1 MSDLLA
7 QLNEPQRQA
16 VLHDNGPLLLLAGA
30 GSGKTRAL
38 THRVAYLIRERGVP
52 TWQIMAVTFTNK
64 AAAEMRE
71 RLEQLLGKGETPWV
85 ATFHAS
91 CVRICGKILLRSV
104 TRAISPSMT
113 TRISCVCSRT
123 FLKLRTFRKK
133 SSSRARQRLY
143 RQCQNRGKGPADLSH
158 VRADEQ
164 ILVDIY
170 SLYQQKLKE
179 ANAVDFGD
187 LLLLTVRL
195 LNEHDDIRLRWQQR
209 FSHVLIDEFRTRT
222 GFNTS

>member
-1 MSDLLA
+1 MCADLRQDIAALGYSRDFTIYDDQDQLRLLKDIFKA
-7 QLNEPQRQA
+7 QDISEKILKPR
-16 VLHDNGPLLLLAGA
+16 
-30 GSGKTRAL
+30 
-38 THRVAYLIRERGVP
+38 
-52 TWQIMAVTFTNK
+52 
-64 AAAEMRE
+64 AAA
-71 RLEQLLGKGETPWV
+71 
-85 ATFHAS
+85 TFIDSA
-91 CVRICGKILLRSV
+91 K
-104 TRAISPSMT
+104 
-113 TRISCVCSRT
+113 
-123 FLKLRTFRKK
+123 
-133 SSSRARQRLY
+133 
-143 RQCQNRGKGPADLSH
+143 NRGKGPADLSH